1 MCNSSSNRIT
11 VTLAFH
17 VEFVTAFILSQGPQ
31 GEPGPPGQ
39 QGIPGTQVSESVI
52 HQEHPLQQRRQGL
65 GARETSVMLCGLII
79 LCDLVGSD
87 VVKCDIIRRDVVERI
102 FIV

>member
-11 VTLAFH
+11 VALAFH

-39 QGIPGTQVSESVI
+39 QGIPGTQVSESVM
-52 HQEHPLQQRRQGL
+52 HQQHPLQQRRQGFRA
-65 GARETSVMLCGLII
+65 GGDKCDVVWFDNSE
-79 LCDLVGSD
+79 CDLVGSD
-87 VVKCDIIRRDVVERI
+87 VVKCDII
-102 FIV
+102 